1 MDKKQVRILSI
12 VAIIAILF
20 GAYFLRGFFSV
31 IALAAIVAFL
41 TNPIYKYFLKKFK
54 HIHLALW
61 LTFVTSLILVI
72 IPTFLVILV
81 TVNQAID
88 ILNKISSAN
97 FDINALV
104 NQGNIWINK
113 LPFSIDP
120 ISTGEITSW
129 LKENVGVISKSAANI
144 LVNLAGGFT
153 SFFASVVIF
162 VYVYLAFLRH
172 QNKIIEILKKIDPL
186 GNKTTSLYLEKMGAM
201 TTAMVKGQFSIA
213 ILQGLTD
220 AALLY
225 IVGVDYFIFW
235 FVFITF
241 LSIIPLGGGII
252 VIPAGIILIL
262 TGNIWQ
268 GILLI
273 AGHIIIVTNI
283 DNVLRPRFVPKS
295 AYLEPALTML
305 GVFAGLAM
313 FGFLGIII
321 GPVIMII
328 LVTTIKVYLNYLEQ
342 HKFKTN
348 Q

>member
-1 MDKKQVRILSI
+1 
-12 VAIIAILF
+12 
-20 GAYFLRGFFSV
+20 
-31 IALAAIVAFL
+31 
-41 TNPIYKYFLKKFK
+41 
-54 HIHLALW
+54 
-61 LTFVTSLILVI
+61 
-72 IPTFLVILV
+72 
-81 TVNQAID
+81 
-88 ILNKISSAN
+88 
-97 FDINALV
+97 
-104 NQGNIWINK
+104 
-113 LPFSIDP
+113 
-120 ISTGEITSW
+120 
-129 LKENVGVISKSAANI
+129 
-144 LVNLAGGFT
+144 
-153 SFFASVVIF
+153 
-162 VYVYLAFLRH
+162 
-172 QNKIIEILKKIDPL
+172 
-186 GNKTTSLYLEKMGAM
+186 MGAM